1 MRLTQPWNPS
11 WLRVVSH
18 ENHAASPPVARLTTV
33 EGPLSE
39 THLQHLS
46 FILLSSVMSPVTIYD
61 TTLRDGTQGT
71 GISFSTLDKIR
82 VAERLDQFGVH
93 YIEGGWPGSNP
104 KDAAFFQEAAK
115 RTWKTAKITAFGM
128 TRRGKIKVEDDAQ
141 VQMLLDA
148 STPVVTI
155 VGKTWPLHVTEV
167 FRVSLEEN
175 LAMISDT
182 VAYLKSHGRE
192 VLYDAE
198 HFFDSFKEDPEYSLK
213 TIQAAKDAGADMI
226 VLCETNGGALPEFVE
241 EVTRK
246 VVETLGCPI
255 GIHTHND
262 GGVGVANAL
271 AAVRA
276 GACQVQGTINGYGE
290 RVGNCNLVTVMPTL
304 QLKMGIDVG
313 VDLTHLRDL
322 AHFVDE
328 LANVPHDI
336 RAPYV
341 GMAAFTHK
349 GGLHVHAVQKLARTY
364 EHVDPDLVGNERII
378 TISDM
383 SGQSNILVK
392 AEGMGMPLEK
402 GSDDVQKILAEVK
415 RLESEGYEF
424 EAAEASFEL
433 LIRRQLGEAVKFF
446 EPLEYHTT
454 HRFHFDSD
462 YENTEATVKLRIGD
476 ENVYTVDEGDGPVN
490 ALDMA
495 LRKALVP
502 IFPEIAQMV
511 LLDYKV
517 RIIDSRSGSAAKTRV
532 LVVSGDGDTSWGTVG
547 VSTNIINASWLAL
560 IDSIEYFLLKQKG
573 KA

>member
-1 MRLTQPWNPS
+1 
-11 WLRVVSH
+11 
-18 ENHAASPPVARLTTV
+18 
-33 EGPLSE
+33 
-39 THLQHLS
+39 
-46 FILLSSVMSPVTIYD
+46 MSNVTIYD

-82 VAERLDQFGVH
+82 VAEKLDDFGVH

-115 RTWKTAKITAFGM
+115 RTWKKAKITAFGM
-128 TRRGKIKVEDDAQ
+128 TRRGKMKVEEDPQ

-148 STPVVTI
+148 ATPAVTI
-155 VGKTWPLHVTEV
+155 VGKTWALHVTEV
-167 FRVSLEEN
+167 FQVSLEEN

-182 VAYLKSHGRE
+182 VAYLKKHGRE

-213 TIQAAKDAGADMI
+213 TVKAAQDAGADLI

-246 VVETLGCPI
+246 VIAHLGKPV

-271 AAVRA
+271 SAVRA

-290 RVGNCNLVTVMPTL
+290 RVGNCNLITVMPNL
-304 QLKMGIDVG
+304 QIKMGIDLG
-313 VDLTHLRDL
+313 IDLTRLREL

-341 GMAAFTHK
+341 GVAAFTHK

-364 EHVDPDLVGNERII
+364 EHVDPSLVGNERVI

-383 SGQSNILVK
+383 SGQSNVLVRAAALGLPLAKGAPEVQQIL
-392 AEGMGMPLEK
+392 
-402 GSDDVQKILAEVK
+402 SEVK
-415 RLESEGYEF
+415 KLESEGYEF

-433 LIRRQLGEAVKFF
+433 LIRKHLGRHSSFF
-446 EPLEYHTT
+446 DLLEYHST
-454 HRFHFDSD
+454 HRCNGRQGF
-462 YENTEATVKLRIGD
+462 ETCEATVKLIING
-476 ENVYTVDEGDGPVN
+476 ENVYTVDDGDGPVN
-490 ALDMA
+490 ALDRA
-495 LRKALVP
+495 FRKALTP
-502 IFPEIAQMV
+502 AYPEIADV
-511 LLDYKV
+511 LLLDYKV
-517 RIIDSRSGSAAKTRV
+517 RIIDGAAGTGARTRV
-532 LVVSGDGDTSWGTVG
+532 LITSTDGTDTWSTVG
-547 VSTNIINASWLAL
+547 VHLNIIDASWEAL
-560 IDSIEYFLLKQKG
+560 VSGFEYYLLKKRP
-573 KA
+573 A